1 MGADDGRRTSPET
14 APETTRGASRETVQ
28 RAAHHTSR
36 DVSRLASEHAAE
48 PTSSHAPPSL
58 FEEEVEPPPA
68 PLAERMRPR
77 RLEDVVGQEHLTGE
91 NAVLRNAA
99 ASGEVPSMIFWGPP
113 GSGKTT
119 LARILAALPGF
130 RSASFSAVLAGVKD
144 VRRTAEEA
152 AGARRLRGMRTLL
165 FVDEVHRFNKAQ
177 QDAFLPHVEAGT
189 IVLIGA
195 TTENPSFEV
204 NSALLSRCHVF
215 TLKQL
220 GTEHLRTLAARA
232 LADEERGLGG
242 SGLVLDEDALD
253 MLVALVGGDARQLY
267 NSLEALA
274 ALTQPDAD
282 GSRRVTVDVLRRL
295 RERIALRGDRA
306 GEEHFNLISALHKSV
321 RGSDPDASL
330 YWLARLLE
338 GGEDPLYV
346 ARRLVRM
353 ASEDIGLADP
363 AALNLCLS
371 AKEAVHFLGLP
382 EGALALAQATVY
394 MALAPKSNSL
404 EGAYQRAQ
412 QRVAETGSQPV
423 PLHLRNAPTQLMK
436 QLGYGRAYRYPHDA
450 PGRWVEEQY
459 LPEALLGGEALYRP
473 GEQGREARLWA
484 AHLDRIRRAAEMQG
498 LGRGGP
504 SGASSGE
511 GGVGPDA
518 ASAGRT
524 GAAPEPTDRVSRGR
538 PSGGPAATGRP

>member
-1 MGADDGRRTSPET
+1 MNAEEGRRSP
-14 APETTRGASRETVQ
+14 RG
-28 RAAHHTSR
+28 
-36 DVSRLASEHAAE
+36 
-48 PTSSHAPPSL
+48 L
-58 FEEEVEPPPA
+58 FEDEAEQPPA

-77 RLEDVVGQEHLTGE
+77 TLEDVVGQEHLTGR

-99 ASGEVPSMIFWGPP
+99 ESGDVPSMILWGPP

-119 LARILAALPGF
+119 LARILAGLPDY

-152 AGARRLRGMRTLL
+152 AAARRLKGRRTLL

-189 IVLIGA
+189 VVLIGA

-220 GTEHLRTLAARA
+220 GPEHLRELAARA
-232 LADEERGLGG
+232 LSDVERGLGE
-242 SGLVLDEDALD
+242 SGLVIEEDALEV
-253 MLVALVGGDARQLY
+253 LVGLVGGDARQLY

-274 ALTQPDAD
+274 ALTRPDAS
-282 GSRRVTVDVLRRL
+282 GVCRVTVGVLRKL

-321 RGSDPDASL
+321 RGSDPDAAL

-394 MALAPKSNSL
+394 MALAPKSNSI
-404 EGAYQRAQ
+404 EVAYQRVQ
-412 QRVAETGSQPV
+412 QKVAATGSLPV
-423 PLHLRNAPTQLMK
+423 PLHLRNAPTGLMK
-436 QLGYGRAYRYPHDA
+436 KLGYGREYRYPHDV
-450 PGRWVEEQY
+450 PGRWVDEHY
-459 LPEALLGGEALYRP
+459 LPDELTAGGPVYHP
-473 GEQGREARLWA
+473 GEQGREVRLWA
-484 AHLDRIRRAAEMQG
+484 SHLERIERARELQKVERPVRADRERDG
-498 LGRGGP
+498 SLPGDDSTRGMT
-504 SGASSGE
+504 SSGE
-511 GGVGPDA
+511 RARSEAPGGESTRDMTSSGERASSDTSGNGPGNET
-518 ASAGRT
+518 STRG
-524 GAAPEPTDRVSRGR
+524 RVSDGSLKRR
-538 PSGGPAATGRP
+538 RK